1 MPTPSPSSEL
11 VVLLDERGRACGTAP
26 KAGVHGADTPTHL
39 AFSLYVFD
47 AGSRLLVSRRA
58 LDKATFPGLVTNSVC
73 GHPLPG
79 ERITAAACR
88 RARDELGLILAPTDL
103 RLVLPGF
110 AYRAVMHGIVED
122 ERCPVLLALLDTTPT
137 LHPDPAEVADV
148 TWMRWIDY
156 RDQVRSGTLGVSP
169 WSLEQVRQLA
179 DLAADPAAWPAAD
192 PAGLPPAATW

>member
-1 MPTPSPSSEL
+1 MPTPPPSSEL

-26 KAGVHGADTPTHL
+26 KASVHGADTPTHL

-47 AGSRLLVSRRA
+47 AGGRLLVSRRA
-58 LDKATFPGLVTNSVC
+58 LDKVTFPGLVTNSVC

-88 RARDELGLILAPTDL
+88 RARDELGLILVPADL

-110 AYRAVMHGIVED
+110 AYRAVMHGVVED

-148 TWMRWIDY
+148 TWMPWIDY

-179 DLAADPAAWPAAD
+179 DLAADIVCSAPVSA
-192 PAGLPPAATW
+192 